1 MDIQGTC
8 VISSGFIS
16 WSFRCLLGVRL
27 KTMAKFATKLTIP
40 KWISPL
46 ESLSG
51 TSHPAD
57 LVCSVKNPGAAA
69 LGRKGLLFSST
80 SNTII
85 QEIIPERCTIFMH
98 SGLAFCPSSG
108 IFFLKLPLLK
118 GDVKLTVVWV
128 LVNCCDVVVKEGTNK
143 KVTPGTNIPH
153 YKGFCGFNHKNQ
165 WLKNGFLIRK
175 LISISEFRGYHQH
188 Q

>member
-46 ESLSG
+46 ESLSR

-85 QEIIPERCTIFMH
+85 QEIVPERCTIF
-98 SGLAFCPSSG
+98 
-108 IFFLKLPLLK
+108 IFIYALRACFLSIF
-118 GDVKLTVVWV
+118 W
-128 LVNCCDVVVKEGTNK
+128 NFFF
-143 KVTPGTNIPH
+143 KVTSVERWCQTNCGLGFGELLWCSRKGR
-153 YKGFCGFNHKNQ
+153 YK
-165 WLKNGFLIRK
+165 
-175 LISISEFRGYHQH
+175 
-188 Q
+188 